1 MGQNSYLIEVGVEV
15 LHRGLILQEGHQVPV
30 RLQGLLV
37 QLKGGRLLLNIWGWD
52 LLSNGTLARIAHVL
66 KIMTHLRKRGK

>member
-15 LHRGLILQEGHQVPV
+15 LHRGLILRVPV

-37 QLKGGRLLLNIWGWD
+37 QLKGGRLLLNIWGQD
-52 LLSNGTLARIAHVL
+52 LLSNGTIARIAHVL